1 MRNNK
6 IFPVLIL
13 LLMLAM
19 ISAAQPVSKEI
30 NSDWKFHKVGNTD
43 WHKAVVPGCIH
54 TDLINNK
61 IISDPFYRDNESK
74 VQWIDKYSWEYK
86 TEIDADDKLISRQN
100 IELDFKGLDT
110 YAEIFLNDQHILS
123 TDNMFCEWN
132 VDVKKI
138 LVEGK
143 NSMRILFHSPVAM
156 GILSRDKFNVE
167 APLGYNLELTNTDWP
182 NVGPYMRKAGYMFGW
197 DWGPKLTTSGIWRP
211 VFLKAWDNARITSLQ
226 IVQDDVTP
234 KMASLSAIF
243 SVEANSSFDANLNL
257 SYSLNGKTIN
267 VNPTQVKLNEGK
279 NEVKIQ
285 FAVNNPS
292 LWWPN
297 GLGDHPLY
305 EITGILKR
313 ENIDIDKIQTHA
325 GLRKVRLVQT
335 PQPDGGKSF
344 YFEVNGLPVFAK
356 GANYIPSDIF
366 PSRVTDSHY
375 EEIINAAVNANM
387 NMLRV
392 WGGGIYENDIFYDL
406 CDRNGIMV
414 WQDFAFAIYQMPD
427 YPEFYESIKKE
438 LKDNIER
445 LRNHPSLV
453 LWSGNNETEL
463 IWDLLMKSFFGLP
476 VENTSGMG
484 ALSNLLKLLPKS
496 DSINPNVAA
505 RVMKAYDSV
514 FYHFIPE
521 ALQKYDNNS
530 HDYWPSSPAGGWKK
544 TMTMSAPQSG
554 DMHFYIAV
562 VNLPFKAYLETR
574 SHFFSEHGFQAW
586 PDKNVVYNFTSTS
599 DRDKNSPVMKA
610 HNKAMGGN
618 PMLDKYIAMSYR
630 APKDFDSYLYVSQVL
645 QAEGMKMA
653 LETHRRWMPY
663 TMGSLFW
670 QMNDVWPVAS
680 WSCLDFQNNPKA
692 FYYTAK
698 KAFNPVIVVPA
709 NYKND
714 FTLNVVSDKRESFS
728 AKAEMKI
735 VDFNGKVLWTK
746 NVPVNIPAN
755 TSKECFKI
763 NTNELVNKMD
773 TTQIVFSVK
782 LLKGD
787 KLIASNVC
795 YFSEPKDLKLLKP
808 EITRAVKETADGYS
822 ITLTA
827 DKLVK
832 DLYLDTDLKGWFS
845 DNSFDL
851 LPGEKVTVSFKTKEK
866 VENFGEKL
874 KLFSLTDSY

>member
-1 MRNNK
+1 MS
-6 IFPVLIL
+6 L
-13 LLMLAM
+13 
-19 ISAAQPVSKEI
+19 
-30 NSDWKFHKVGNTD
+30 T
-43 WHKAVVPGCIH
+43 
-54 TDLINNK
+54 
-61 IISDPFYRDNESK
+61 
-74 VQWIDKYSWEYK
+74 
-86 TEIDADDKLISRQN
+86 
-100 IELDFKGLDT
+100 FKGLDT
-110 YAEIFLNDQHILS
+110 YAEVFLNDQHLMS

-132 VDVKKI
+132 ADVKKV

-143 NSMRILFHSPVAM
+143 NSLRILFHSPVAM

-167 APLGYNLELTNTDWP
+167 APLGYNLEITNTDWP

-211 VFLKAWDNARITSLQ
+211 VFLKAWDDARILSLQ
-226 IVQDDVTP
+226 IVQDEVTP
-234 KMASLSAIF
+234 KKASLSAIITI
-243 SVEANSSFDANLNL
+243 EANSSFDANLSL
-257 SYSLNGKTIN
+257 SYSLNGKTET
-267 VNPTQVKLNEGK
+267 VNPAQVKLNEGT
-279 NEVKIQ
+279 NEVKVQ

-305 EITGILKR
+305 EIIGILKK
-313 ENIDIDKIQTHA
+313 ENTDIDKIQAHA

-344 YFEVNGLPVFAK
+344 YFEVNGIPVFAK

-366 PSRVTDSHY
+366 PSRVTDKHY
-375 EEIINAAVNANM
+375 EEIIDAAVNANM

-406 CDRNGIMV
+406 CDRKGIMV

-427 YPEFYESIKKE
+427 YPEFFESIRKE
-438 LKDNIER
+438 LKDNIQR

-463 IWDLLMKSFFGLP
+463 IWDLLMKSFFGQP
-476 VENTSGMG
+476 VETGGMG

-496 DSINPNVAA
+496 DSINPNVTA
-505 RVMKAYDSV
+505 RVIKAYDDV
-514 FYHFIPE
+514 FYKIIPE
-521 ALQKYDNNS
+521 ALEKYDYNS
-530 HDYWPSSPAGGWKK
+530 HDYWPSSPMAGEHK
-544 TMTMSAPQSG
+544 TMSMSPPQSG
-554 DMHFYIAV
+554 DMHYYIAV
-562 VNLPFKAYLETR
+562 VNQPFKAYLETR

-586 PDKNVVYNFTSTS
+586 PGKETVYNFTSAS
-599 DRDKNSPVMKA
+599 DRVKNSPVMNA

-618 PMLDKYIAMSYR
+618 AILDKYIAMSYR
-630 APKDFDSYLYVSQVL
+630 TPKDFDSYIYLSQVL

-680 WSCLDFQNNPKA
+680 WSCLDFQNNPKP
-692 FYYTAK
+692 FYYTAR
-698 KAFNPVIVVPA
+698 KAFSPIIVVPA

-714 FTLNVVSDKRESFS
+714 FTVNVVSDKQESFS

-735 VDFNGKVLWTK
+735 LDFNGKVLWSK
-746 NVPVNIPAN
+746 NVDIKMPSN

-782 LLKGD
+782 LLKG
-787 KLIASNVC
+787 KELLASNVC
-795 YFSEPKDLKLLKP
+795 YFSEPKDLNLPKS
-808 EITRAVKETADGYS
+808 EITKAIKETEDGYS

-832 DLYLDTDLKGWFS
+832 DLCIETDVKGWFS
-845 DNSFDL
+845 DNCFDL
-851 LPGEKVTVSFKTKEK
+851 LPGEKVTVSFKTKDK
-866 VENFGEKL
+866 TDNFGEKL
-874 KLFSLTDSY
+874 KLVSLTDSY